1 MLEGLHGGFLTEGAE
16 VELQRAEYHVVRQVL
31 LIDADHKLQR
41 VAGDLLGHID
51 DAGVIFL
58 ALTSH
63 EHEETVAD
71 IEDGFVINHN
81 AFVISSARA
90 ASCPSWVGVAALFS
104 DAVSPTLV
112 VQGTGTCPTP
122 VPCDILYFCFMMFS
136 IIIN

>member
-1 MLEGLHGGFLTEGAE
+1 M
-16 VELQRAEYHVVRQVL
+16 RQVGFV
-31 LIDADHKLQR
+31 DTDGYLQW

-112 VQGTGTCPTP
+112 VQGTGT
-122 VPCDILYFCFMMFS
+122 IFELQR
-136 IIIN
+136 